1 MPSGQKRATDLI
13 TDGCEPPCVCW
24 LLNSEPLKEQ
34 PVLLI
39 SEPFLQPN
47 FGLLN
52 IVDILWEVLI
62 LDKEYPWGNR
72 TK

>member
-1 MPSGQKRATDLI
+1 M
-13 TDGCEPPCVCW
+13 W
-24 LLNSEPLKEQ
+24 LLGFELRTFKEQ

-62 LDKEYPWGNR
+62 LDKEYPSF
-72 TK
+72 